1 MSRGGKCFP
10 HHSVTILFFFP
21 QSDMFKHVYVFFH
34 ISLQTPQR
42 NCIFFYKG
50 TNSAIYECSPFDEIK
65 KELSSWGHKWTTS
78 KYNPIQTQICWV
90 GVLKYFFFLLIQ
102 QILHFNFITLSH
114 VPFSALQ
121 YLMYIENTLHFLWFG
136 HAFSF
141 SLTMALQCKL
151 YLLSISVKLF
161 HCTYSLLLQLPNA
174 LFSWPFPLPSLKNF
188 PEASD
193 RKWTYLNVPET
204 DGDTVSSP
212 QSSA

>member
-1 MSRGGKCFP
+1 MLSPSFCYR
-10 HHSVTILFFFP
+10 TFFFP
-21 QSDMFKHVYVFFH
+21 RVTCLNMYMCFFTYH
-34 ISLQTPQR
+34 YKLHRETAFFI
-42 NCIFFYKG
+42 IFFFYKG

-78 KYNPIQTQICWV
+78 KYNPIQTQICWI

-102 QILHFNFITLSH
+102 QILHFYFITLSH
-114 VPFSALQ
+114 VPFGALQ
-121 YLMYIENTLHFLWFG
+121 YLMYIENTLHFVWFG
-136 HAFSF
+136 HAFF
-141 SLTMALQCKL
+141 PFLSLWLCNANFI
-151 YLLSISVKLF
+151 YLSVSVKLF
-161 HCTYSLLLQLPNA
+161 HCTYSFLLQLPNA

-212 QSSA
+212 ESSA